1 MKVSTRKMRTSPFAG
16 KTIDP
21 IREEDENGPIHHYSA
36 NTNTGPTPQN
46 VHYAMDRLPYSFPGN
61 GAASDRSHRNM
72 LGFESVREESHRGR
86 DAVGTVG
93 SNEDVRHETS
103 AFTGAEKHRAFG
115 VVTPEHRH
123 GARGQRFNDQQVR
136 DGLAYDFDREHEGV
150 RCGVGLGGGRKGIFI
165 RPIDVRNR
173 TVTFAQD
180 HDDCVGSRMSYS
192 VTPERRYGDQGQG
205 RGDRRGRDFD
215 VGQERGGW
223 RVFCI

>member
-1 MKVSTRKMRTSPFAG
+1 MKL
-16 KTIDP
+16 
-21 IREEDENGPIHHYSA
+21 
-36 NTNTGPTPQN
+36 
-46 VHYAMDRLPYSFPGN
+46 RL
-61 GAASDRSHRNM
+61 
-72 LGFESVREESHRGR
+72 
-86 DAVGTVG
+86 
-93 SNEDVRHETS
+93 
-103 AFTGAEKHRAFG
+103 FTGAEKHRAFG

-136 DGLAYDFDREHEGV
+136 DGLAYDFDREREGV

-215 VGQERGGW
+215 VGQERGGGGFSVFEDGAESALEYRSEPALGTRLMPPLGLPVW
-223 RVFCI
+223 PMRRKLKETGKQRGLKSQRVMYLEGIGPLSLGNKVRGSLLLRLT